1 MNAYFHIA
9 IASATVATAL
19 VVISIVVGGALRNYF
34 EIKRDEIRVM
44 MQPKP
49 IDPSDRI
56 KYSNE
61 VLDFVLKIVAQEA
74 VLYFR
79 NFTDTH
85 TIEKVTLAQVKNIVS
100 DVATK
105 VNDSMKRTNIDFEL
119 VIFTQDFYN
128 HFIVQSSMD
137 YVKQLLAKYVI
148 AIVEE

>member
-1 MNAYFHIA
+1 M
-9 IASATVATAL
+9 L
-19 VVISIVVGGALRNYF
+19 
-34 EIKRDEIRVM
+34 
-44 MQPKP
+44 
-49 IDPSDRI
+49 
-56 KYSNE
+56 
-61 VLDFVLKIVAQEA
+61 
-74 VLYFR
+74 FR
-79 NFTDTH
+79 
-85 TIEKVTLAQVKNIVS
+85 S

>member
-1 MNAYFHIA
+1 MDAYFHIA

-44 MQPKP
+44 MQSKP

>member
-1 MNAYFHIA
+1 MDAYFHIA

-44 MQPKP
+44 MQSKP

-137 YVKQLLAKYVI
+137 YVKQLLAKYII